1 MTGLQASGEYYK
13 MTGAGMNTET
23 KKGHALWLALA
34 VSLVITAFSINGGIY
49 RLDRWME
56 DALFQRPQATSGN
69 VVVIGIDENSLDTYG
84 PYQSWDRNIMA
95 SALEQLA
102 SDPENMPAVVAVDT
116 LYAGETDAPDETG
129 RTDSADERLAKAA
142 EQLGCVVTAD
152 AASFGSELMVSPEEM
167 GGYNITA
174 FEEPYPALKAV
185 SAQGHI
191 NAMNDVDGILRHAI
205 LYLNPPE
212 GDRVYSMAEV
222 CAQMFCEK
230 EGRELTLPEVNRKG
244 QFYVSYSGLP
254 GAFYEKT
261 ASLANLID
269 GTLPADYYAG
279 KIVLIGPYAAGLQ
292 DSVYTP
298 IARGEQMYGVEYQAN
313 VIEAF
318 LRGEYKYES
327 PDLWQALLLFVLLFC
342 GLLILYRLSLVLSSV
357 VAAGILGLD
366 LLLCY
371 LMYQIGFIMH
381 PLWVPVWLFVV
392 YVISVGIRYLL
403 EQQER
408 RRVTQ
413 TFERYVAPEIVQDIL
428 AAGTDALQLGGKLC
442 DIAVLFVDVRG
453 FTTMSE
459 RLDPET
465 VVSILN
471 RYLDMTSECIA
482 RNKGTLDKFVGDA
495 TMAFWGAPLPQDDS
509 IYLGVKTA
517 MEIVEGAKRVSKELV
532 EEIGEELNVG
542 VGVHYGPAVVGNIGA
557 ERRMDYT
564 AIGDTVN
571 TSARLEAN
579 APGGTVYISRVV
591 ADALEGRIR
600 ATSLG
605 DTVKLKGKADGFEVL
620 KVEALD

>member
-1 MTGLQASGEYYK
+1 M
-13 MTGAGMNTET
+13 
-23 KKGHALWLALA
+23 
-34 VSLVITAFSINGGIY
+34 
-49 RLDRWME
+49 
-56 DALFQRPQATSGN
+56 
-69 VVVIGIDENSLDTYG
+69 
-84 PYQSWDRNIMA
+84 
-95 SALEQLA
+95 
-102 SDPENMPAVVAVDT
+102 
-116 LYAGETDAPDETG
+116 
-129 RTDSADERLAKAA
+129 
-142 EQLGCVVTAD
+142 
-152 AASFGSELMVSPEEM
+152 
-167 GGYNITA
+167 
-174 FEEPYPALKAV
+174 
-185 SAQGHI
+185 
-191 NAMNDVDGILRHAI
+191 
-205 LYLNPPE
+205 
-212 GDRVYSMAEV
+212 
-222 CAQMFCEK
+222 
-230 EGRELTLPEVNRKG
+230 
-244 QFYVSYSGLP
+244 SYSGLP
-254 GAFYEKT
+254 GAFYEKS
-261 ASLANLID
+261 ASIASLID

-292 DSVYTP
+292 DAVYTP
-298 IARGEQMYGVEYQAN
+298 IARDEQMYGVEYQAN

-318 LRGEYKYES
+318 LRGEYKYEL
-327 PDLWQALLLFVLLFC
+327 PDAWQAVLLFVIIFG
-342 GLLILYRLSLVLSSV
+342 GLLVLYRLSLVQATALTGGV
-357 VAAGILGLD
+357 LALYLAFCYAVYEAG
-366 LLLCY
+366 Y
-371 LMYQIGFIMH
+371 MMH
-381 PLWVPVWLFVV
+381 PLWVPLWLVVV

-408 RRVTQ
+408 RWVTQ

-428 AAGTDALQLGGKLC
+428 TAGTDALQLGGRLC

-459 RLDPET
+459 RLDPAT

-605 DTVKLKGKADGFEVL
+605 DTVKLKGKAEGFEVL
-620 KVEALD
+620 KVEALN